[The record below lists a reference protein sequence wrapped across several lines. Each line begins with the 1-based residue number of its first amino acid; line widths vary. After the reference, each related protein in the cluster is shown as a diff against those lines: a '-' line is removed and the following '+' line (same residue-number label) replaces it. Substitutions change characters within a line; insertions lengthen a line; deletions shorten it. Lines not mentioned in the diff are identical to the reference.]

1 MTLPDA
7 VFSPIGVVRTPF
19 TERREAPRQPYA
31 AGEAPGTIELLPGH
45 RYEDALRD
53 LDQWTHLWLVYWF
66 HLKAHWRPTVLPP
79 RSRQGRLGVFSTR
92 SPHRPNPIGLSVL
105 RIVRVEGLRVEVLGV
120 DMIDQSPVLDIK
132 PYVPFGDAVPEAG
145 TGWIASD
152 PEPSWEVQW
161 SPFSVEQLDWLSTHG
176 VALREPITAALALG
190 PQPHAYRRIRRDGP
204 RGTLSLKDW
213 RVAFTV
219 VDHALR
225 VDRIDTGYRPAQIVS
240 GEAPALHSAFALR
253 HPSTG
258 SPPRS

>member
-53 LDQWTHLWLVYWF
+53 LDQWTHLWLVYCF
-66 HLKAHWRPTVLPP
+66 HLNRTWRPTVLPP
-79 RSRQGRLGVFSTR
+79 RSRHGRRGVFSTR
-92 SPHRPNPIGLSVL
+92 SPHRTNPIGLSVL
-105 RIVRVEGLRVEVLGV
+105 RIVGVDGLRVEVLGV

-132 PYVPFGDAVPEAG
+132 PYVPFADAVPTAG
-145 TGWIASD
+145 TGWIAAD
-152 PEPSWEVQW
+152 PEPAWEVRW
-161 SPFSVEQLDWLSTHG
+161 SPAALAQLAWLDAHG
-176 VALREPITAALALG
+176 VALRDPITAALALG
-190 PQPHAYRRIRRDGP
+190 PQAHAYRRIRRDGP

-213 RVAFTV
+213 RVTFA
-219 VDHALR
+219 VDERALC
-225 VDRIDTGYRPAQIVS
+225 VERIDSGYRPAQLVT
-240 GEAPALHSAFALR
+240 GEAPPLHAAYALH

-258 SPPRS
+258 TPP